1 MFCSFPM
8 GLLFC
13 SAASAM
19 EAAMD
24 PRAPMELSPATPNS
38 ARSIRRISAR
48 SKASATASVISHN
61 WAWSWEMLGRILMFL
76 AEEKSIWEPVYG
88 RNGPSAMVIDY
99 MTTMGFRSSKMDSI
113 YLVFLRISRQ
123 HAGKMLIT
131 CGIKRWGYTGDS

>member
-13 SAASAM
+13 SAASAI

-61 WAWSWEMLGRILMFL
+61 WAWNCWEMLGLICFCGREPFGNQ
-76 AEEKSIWEPVYG
+76 SIA
-88 RNGPSAMVIDY
+88 AM
-99 MTTMGFRSSKMDSI
+99 G
-113 YLVFLRISRQ
+113 LQL
-123 HAGKMLIT
+123 
-131 CGIKRWGYTGDS
+131 